1 MIIIIINI
9 KINKEPITI
18 PAIILVFTVS
28 SFLIHFNTPSIDL
41 ISY

>member
-18 PAIILVFTVS
+18 PVILDFTVS